1 MTIQRRDFLALAGG
15 TAAAGLAGCTG
26 TFSGGEEGSGNNE
39 SGGDAGGSITGQELV
54 LATTTSTYDTG
65 LLDAV
70 NAAFE
75 ENFGTPVKAISQGT
89 GAALETARNGDC
101 DVVMVHARSQEDEF
115 MRNGH
120 GINRRDLMFND
131 FVIVGPAEDPAGINE
146 GSSDPS
152 GSRTASGDGGS
163 GDAIAAFQAIAES
176 ESLFASRGDNSGTHT
191 AERRIWEAAGVEPGG
206 EWYLETGQGMGDTL
220 NQASQQGAYTLS
232 DRGTFISQQD
242 EIELEILVQGPVEGG
257 PEILAN
263 PYGVLA
269 INPAVHGNV
278 NYQLAMSY
286 IGFLTSPEGQQV
298 IEDYELDGQQ
308 LFFPQ
313 ALSEDPNFQQYVPE
327 GWQPEGE
334 SGGNATGE

>member
-1 MTIQRRDFLALAGG
+1 MTIQRRELLALVGG
-15 TAAAGLAGCTG
+15 GVAAGLSGCTG
-26 TFSGGEEGSGNNE
+26 LLSTGGDGGSGNDR
-39 SGGDAGGSITGQELV
+39 GGDGSNGSIAGEELV

-65 LLDAV
+65 LLDEV

-75 ENFGTPVKAISQGT
+75 ENFGTPVQAISQGT
-89 GAALETARNGDC
+89 GAALETARSGDC

-115 MRNGH
+115 MRNGY

-131 FVIVGPAEDPAGINE
+131 FVIVGPSDDPAGISE

-152 GSRTASGDGGS
+152 GSRTASGDEGS
-163 GDAIAAFQAIAES
+163 GDAIGAFQAIAES
-176 ESLFASRGDNSGTHT
+176 ESLFASRGDDSGTHT
-191 AERRIWEAAGVEPGG
+191 AELRIWETVGVEPGG
-206 EWYLETGQGMGDTL
+206 KWYLETGQGMGDTL
-220 NQASQQGAYTLS
+220 NQASQQGAYTLA

-269 INPAVHGNV
+269 INPAIHENV
-278 NYQLAMSY
+278 NYQLAMAY

-298 IEDYELDGQQ
+298 IENYELDGQQ
-308 LFFPQ
+308 LFFPE
-313 ALSEDPNFQQYVPE
+313 ALSEDPDFEQYVPE
-327 GWQPEGE
+327 GWQPDD
-334 SGGNATGE
+334 ADD

>member
-1 MTIQRRDFLALAGG
+1 MAIQRRELLALVGG
-15 TAAAGLAGCTG
+15 GVAAGLSGCTG
-26 TFSGGEEGSGNNE
+26 LLSTGGDGGSGNERDDDE
-39 SGGDAGGSITGQELV
+39 SSASIAGEELV

-65 LLDAV
+65 LLDEV

-75 ENFGTPVKAISQGT
+75 ENFGTPVRAISQGT
-89 GAALETARNGDC
+89 GAALETARSGDC

-115 MRNGH
+115 MRNGY

-131 FVIVGPAEDPAGINE
+131 FGIVGPSDDPAGI
-146 GSSDPS
+146 
-152 GSRTASGDGGS
+152 GGS
-163 GDAIAAFQAIAES
+163 EDATGAFQAIAES
-176 ESLFASRGDNSGTHT
+176 ESLFASRGDDSGTHT
-191 AERRIWEAAGVEPGG
+191 AELRIWEAAGIEPGD

-220 NQASQQGAYTLS
+220 NQASQQGAYTLA

-242 EIELEILVQGPVEGG
+242 EIELGILVQGPVEGG

-269 INPAVHGNV
+269 INPAIHQDV

-298 IEDYELDGQQ
+298 IENYELDGQQ
-308 LFFPQ
+308 LFFPE
-313 ALSEDPNFQQYVPE
+313 ALSEDPDFEQYVPE
-327 GWQPEGE
+327 GWQPDDAD
-334 SGGNATGE
+334 N

>member
-26 TFSGGEEGSGNNE
+26 MFSGGEEESGGNNE
-39 SGGDAGGSITGQELV
+39 SASGGGSIAGQELV

-65 LLDAV
+65 LLDEV

-75 ENFGTPVKAISQGT
+75 ENFGTPVQAISQGT

-131 FVIVGPAEDPAGINE
+131 FVIVGPADDPAGI
-146 GSSDPS
+146 
-152 GSRTASGDGGS
+152 GGG
-163 GDAIAAFQAIAES
+163 GDAVGAFQAIAES

-269 INPAVHGNV
+269 INPAVHGDV

-298 IEDYELDGQQ
+298 IEEYQLDGQQ

-334 SGGNATGE
+334 GGGNATGE